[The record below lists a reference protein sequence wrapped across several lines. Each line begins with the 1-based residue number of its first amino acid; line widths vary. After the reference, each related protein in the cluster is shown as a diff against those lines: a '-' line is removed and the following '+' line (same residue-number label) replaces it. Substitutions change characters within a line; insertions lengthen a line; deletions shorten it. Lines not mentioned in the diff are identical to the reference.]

1 MLKMQKTTIEIDLK
15 NMIKKHEGFRPFL
28 YKDTLG
34 YLIGGYGH
42 AFLENSPLSQQ
53 VSDMLFE
60 EDFKRAEND
69 CNTLCAKYN
78 LLLNSARRA
87 IITDM
92 LFNMGIS
99 KFLKFKKFIAA
110 LQNNDYKT
118 ASIEMLD
125 SLWAGQVK
133 GRAKE
138 LSEIMSD
145 GEKNG
150 S

>member
-1 MLKMQKTTIEIDLK
+1 MTNIDLK
-15 NMIKKHEGFRPFL
+15 NMIKKHEGFRDHV
-28 YKDTLG
+28 YKDTQGFLT
-34 YLIGGYGH
+34 GGYGH

-78 LLLNSARRA
+78 LLLNSTRRA
-87 IITDM
+87 IITNM

-138 LSEIMSD
+138 LSGIMSD